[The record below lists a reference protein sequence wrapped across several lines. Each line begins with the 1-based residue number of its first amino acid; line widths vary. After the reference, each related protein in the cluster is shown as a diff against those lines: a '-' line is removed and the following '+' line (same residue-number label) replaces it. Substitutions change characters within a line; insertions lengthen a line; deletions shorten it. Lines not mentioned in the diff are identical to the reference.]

1 MSAIADSLPLSRGY
15 VSPDPNIVEVLGDVS
30 QQTYWCYLKP
40 NAPRVFTRELLAV
53 LGNLQREFS
62 MQPRAVPAVG
72 VDMQYRILGSRIPG
86 VFNLGGDLNLVLE
99 LVGRRDREALHEYG
113 RACVELIHTT
123 ATAGG
128 RMPTTSIAVVEGQAL
143 GGGLEAALA
152 CDVLIAERGC
162 KMGFPEVLFNMFPGM
177 GAYPLL
183 TRRVGAGVAARII
196 RSGKTYVAQEL
207 HELGVVDVLV
217 DKGEG
222 VSAAS
227 NYISRHR
234 RRARGLHAFA
244 RSIEVETPLVREN
257 LFETLDIW
265 VDCAMDL
272 SRSDKRLMAAFA
284 KAQDN
289 LVRYAV

>member
-1 MSAIADSLPLSRGY
+1 MSAIADSLPLRRGY
-15 VSPDPNIVEVLGDVS
+15 VSPDPNLVEVLGDVS

-40 NAPRVFTRELLAV
+40 NAPRVFTRELVDV
-53 LGNLQREFS
+53 LTGLQREFGT
-62 MQPRAVPAVG
+62 QPRAVPAVG
-72 VDMQYRILGSRIPG
+72 VDVQYRILGSRIPG
-86 VFNLGGDLNLVLE
+86 VFNLGGDLNLVLD
-99 LVGRRDREALHEYG
+99 LVERRDREGLYDYG
-113 RACVELIHTT
+113 RACVELVYAT
-123 ATAGG
+123 ATAGS
-128 RMPTTSIAVVEGQAL
+128 RMPTTTIAVVEGQAL

-183 TRRVGAGVAARII
+183 NRRVGPGVAARII
-196 RSGKTYVAQEL
+196 RSGKTYVAEEL

-227 NYISRHR
+227 DYISRHR

-244 RSIEVETPLVREN
+244 RSIEVETPLVPDK

-265 VDCAMDL
+265 VDCAMEL
-272 SRSDKRLMAAFA
+272 SRADKRLMSAFA
-284 KAQDN
+284 KAQDA
-289 LVRYAV
+289 LVH